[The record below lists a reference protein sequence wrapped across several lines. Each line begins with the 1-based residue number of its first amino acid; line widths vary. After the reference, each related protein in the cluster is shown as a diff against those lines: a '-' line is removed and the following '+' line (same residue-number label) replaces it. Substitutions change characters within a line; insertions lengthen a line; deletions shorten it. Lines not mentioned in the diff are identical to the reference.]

1 MDQEWFILDCG
12 WGYANVTFLT
22 WSQFGPVSYSCGG
35 GGGGGDYDDN
45 SLTQCE
51 LFDIGLYSV
60 DGNGWNYNLV
70 VDPSKN
76 IAFTVSSERVGF

>member
-1 MDQEWFILDCG
+1 MDLCLFSSGD
-12 WGYANVTFLT
+12 
-22 WSQFGPVSYSCGG
+22 GG
-35 GGGGGDYDDN
+35 GGGDYDDYDDN

-51 LFDIGLYSV
+51 LFDIGFHSV